1 MSVLAVELP
10 VERSRLCERVLRDLP
25 EWFGIEEATTAYI
38 RDVAGLPTFGFDGDA
53 ILSLKLH
60 TPRAAEIYVMGVRRA
75 RHGQGIG
82 TALLRAAESYL
93 SARGVEYLQV
103 KTLGPSDPD
112 AGYART
118 RAFYDARGFAPLEEL
133 HDLWERNPCS
143 APGQA
148 PVMPLTVGT
157 AGHIDHGK
165 TWLVR
170 ALTGKDTDRLP
181 EEQRRGI
188 SIDLGY
194 ALLRLADGRRL
205 SVVDVPGHE
214 RFVRTMVAGA
224 TGIDLFLLVI
234 DAGEGARPQ
243 THEHLA
249 ILRLLGI
256 ERGVVAL
263 TKVDAVDA
271 GGSRSRGGRGA

>member
-1 MSVLAVELP
+1 MSILAVELP
-10 VERSRLCERVLRDLP
+10 AVRSRLCEHVLRDLP

-82 TALLRAAESYL
+82 TALLRAGEEYL

-133 HDLWERNPCS
+133 HDLWEHNPC
-143 APGQA
+143 
-148 PVMPLTVGT
+148 L
-157 AGHIDHGK
+157 
-165 TWLVR
+165 
-170 ALTGKDTDRLP
+170 
-181 EEQRRGI
+181 
-188 SIDLGY
+188 
-194 ALLRLADGRRL
+194 
-205 SVVDVPGHE
+205 
-214 RFVRTMVAGA
+214 
-224 TGIDLFLLVI
+224 LLVK
-234 DAGEGARPQ
+234 
-243 THEHLA
+243 HL
-249 ILRLLGI
+249 
-256 ERGVVAL
+256 
-263 TKVDAVDA
+263 
-271 GGSRSRGGRGA
+271 

>member
-82 TALLRAAESYL
+82 TALLRAAEEYL

-118 RAFYDARGFAPLEEL
+118 RAFYDARCFAPLGEL
-133 HDLWERNPCS
+133 HDLWERNPC
-143 APGQA
+143 
-148 PVMPLTVGT
+148 L
-157 AGHIDHGK
+157 
-165 TWLVR
+165 
-170 ALTGKDTDRLP
+170 
-181 EEQRRGI
+181 
-188 SIDLGY
+188 
-194 ALLRLADGRRL
+194 
-205 SVVDVPGHE
+205 
-214 RFVRTMVAGA
+214 
-224 TGIDLFLLVI
+224 LLVK
-234 DAGEGARPQ
+234 
-243 THEHLA
+243 HL
-249 ILRLLGI
+249 
-256 ERGVVAL
+256 
-263 TKVDAVDA
+263 
-271 GGSRSRGGRGA
+271 